1 MAEPADQELLR
12 SIFLM
17 EAWDTLAALEGGA
30 GVLCLDPVT
39 AESAEALFVVT
50 HRLKGAASLHG
61 FPGVAALAD
70 DVGRILES
78 LPAAEAPERDG
89 AARRIATLVTRLKTA
104 LDTIAATG
112 TDGIDTEDTTTTTTN
127 TINGR
132 TAWGEMGGPSSPPIV
147 NDREGGPSSPPIVND
162 REGDPVRVELH
173 TFFTDNADVLSYF
186 APEASEHLDAMGTA
200 LLALQSGGDAD
211 DIDML
216 FRAVHTLKGAA
227 YVVGC
232 RRVGEVAHRIED
244 VLVEARDG
252 ALVMTAPMIES
263 VFTAMD
269 VMRLMLGM
277 SADTSANMTARSEA
291 ALAALAES
299 FASAPAPPVTAPVVV
314 VSEAAPSSLVPGPPR
329 EARAHPAPGAPAP
342 ERGGRQTIRVGLD
355 RLDSLMD
362 LVGEMVI
369 ARSRLERRLAELERV
384 SGTLFASRARMLQ
397 AVGEFERKHLDA
409 RLPGTDGAAL
419 PAAPEP
425 SLPTALSVSELFAE
439 LEFDRYDDFNIFA
452 RRAGEISSDLS
463 EVHAELAGLTR
474 VIGDDL
480 AHVHRLTGGLRDE
493 IARARLVP
501 IGTLF
506 TRFVRQGGEAAR
518 AAGKSVRVETEGDAV
533 ELDTGIIEQIVD
545 PLLHLVQNA
554 VVHGIEPADERRA
567 RGKPAEGRLTLGAR
581 HQGGFVYI
589 EVRDDGRGIDA
600 DILRGRAVAQRF
612 VDGGAA
618 AALSEREALELIF
631 LPGFSTAAAVT
642 AASGRGVG
650 MDVVRT
656 NVRRLN
662 GDIEVQTDLG
672 AGTRFIIKLP
682 LTVLV
687 SEALLVRVAG
697 ETLAVPLNAVQTV
710 LTVDAADV
718 RRDSDG
724 ESIVVDGDGVHLVP
738 LDRVLLLPMPPRGP
752 HAHVLVLRA
761 PGGPLAVEVDEILR
775 KEEMV
780 IKPLGPFLDGVGPFA
795 GATIGSDGR
804 VMLLLDAVKL
814 SESKAAATAARA
826 APEPPPPGA
835 GSPLAGSTRATVA
848 AAKVPPGATAG
859 RLARARVLLVD
870 DSISVRRFVGRML
883 TVGGFEVVTANDG
896 AEAISRVAEGRFDVV
911 ITDLEMPR
919 VNGYELI
926 EDLRRRSSTRHVP
939 VIVLTTRAGD
949 KHVSLA
955 RRLGVEHYVT
965 KPVDE
970 TTFVRLVGSL
980 ASPPADAAR

>member
-1 MAEPADQELLR
+1 MPEPADQELLR
-12 SIFLM
+12 SIFLL
-17 EAWDTLAALEGGA
+17 EAWDTLVALEQ
-30 GVLCLDPVT
+30 GVGTLCLEPV
-39 AESAEALFVVT
+39 SIEAGEGLFVVT

-78 LPAAEAPERDG
+78 LPGAEAAERQEAVT
-89 AARRIATLVTRLKTA
+89 RIDALVARLKTA
-104 LDTIAATG
+104 LDTVATTG
-112 TDGIDTEDTTTTTTN
+112 SDGIE
-127 TINGR
+127 
-132 TAWGEMGGPSSPPIV
+132 SSPGGV
-147 NDREGGPSSPPIVND
+147 NGKETGPPPPAMVTNP
-162 REGDPVRVELH
+162 DPVRTDLQI
-173 TFFTDNADVLSYF
+173 FFADNADVLSYF
-186 APEASEHLDAMGTA
+186 VPEASEHLDGMAAA

-244 VLVEARDG
+244 LLVEARDG
-252 ALVMTAPMIES
+252 DLTMTAPMIES
-263 VFTAMD
+263 VFAAMD

-277 SADTSANMTARSEA
+277 SADASANMTARSEA
-291 ALAALAES
+291 ALAGLAES
-299 FASAPAPPVTAPVVV
+299 FASASPPPVTAAAAPAL
-314 VSEAAPSSLVPGPPR
+314 SEAMPRSVVRETPR
-329 EARAHPAPGAPAP
+329 EMRPRPTPAVPAA
-342 ERGGRQTIRVGLD
+342 ERSSRHTIRVGLE

-369 ARSRLERRLAELERV
+369 ARSRLERRLADLERV
-384 SGTLFASRARMLQ
+384 SGSLYASRARMMQ

-409 RLPGTDGAAL
+409 RLPPVEGAA
-419 PAAPEP
+419 PASDEV
-425 SLPTALSVSELFAE
+425 SLPTPLSVPELFAE

-474 VIGDDL
+474 LIGDDL

-493 IARARLVP
+493 IGRARLVP

-533 ELDTGIIEQIVD
+533 ELDTSIIEQIVD

-554 VVHGIEPADERRA
+554 VVHGIEAADERRA
-567 RGKPAEGRLTLGAR
+567 RGKPVEGRLTLGAR

-589 EVRDDGRGIDA
+589 EVRDDGRGIDVDVLKA
-600 DILRGRAVAQRF
+600 RAVAQRF
-612 VDGGAA
+612 VEAA
-618 AALSEREALELIF
+618 AAASLTEREALELIF
-631 LPGFSTAAAVT
+631 LPGFSTSAAVT
-642 AASGRGVG
+642 SASGRGVG

-662 GDIEVQTDLG
+662 GDIEVHTDPG
-672 AGTRFIIKLP
+672 AGTRFVIKLP

-687 SEALLVRVAG
+687 SEALLVRVAS
-697 ETLAVPLNAVQTV
+697 ETFAVPLNAVQTV
-710 LTVDAADV
+710 TIVGAADL
-718 RRDSDG
+718 RAHAGG
-724 ESIVVDGDGVHLVP
+724 EAIVVDGELVPLVP
-738 LDRVLLLPMPPRGP
+738 LDRVLLLPSQPRGA

-761 PGGPLAVEVDEILR
+761 PGGALAVEVDEILR
-775 KEEMV
+775 KDEMV
-780 IKPLGPFLDGVGPFA
+780 IKPLGGFLDGVGPFA

-814 SESKAAATAARA
+814 SESKAAATAARV

-835 GSPLAGSTRATVA
+835 GSPLAGSIRSTVA
-848 AAKVPPGATAG
+848 AAKVPGSSVPERTTPP
-859 RLARARVLLVD
+859 RVLLVD

-883 TVGGFEVVTANDG
+883 TVGGFDVVTANDG
-896 AEAISRVAEGRFDVV
+896 AEAIAKVAEGRFDVV
-911 ITDLEMPR
+911 VTDLEMPR

-965 KPVDE
+965 KPVE
-970 TTFVRLVGSL
+970 ESSFVRLVASL
-980 ASPPADAAR
+980 VSAPSSAGVAR

>member
-1 MAEPADQELLR
+1 MAEPADQEMLR

-17 EAWDTLAALEGGA
+17 EAWDTLVALEQGVGA
-30 GVLCLDPVT
+30 LCGQPVSAEGV
-39 AESAEALFVVT
+39 EALFVVT

-61 FPGVAALAD
+61 FPGVAGLAD
-70 DVGRILES
+70 DVGRILEG
-78 LPAAEAPERDG
+78 LPGAESPARDE
-89 AARRIATLVTRLKTA
+89 ASARIAALVGRLKAA
-104 LDTIAATG
+104 LDSVAATG
-112 TDGIDTEDTTTTTTN
+112 ADGIERTETK
-127 TINGR
+127 
-132 TAWGEMGGPSSPPIV
+132 GGADP
-147 NDREGGPSSPPIVND
+147 
-162 REGDPVRVELH
+162 DPVRAELQ

-186 APEASEHLDAMGTA
+186 APEASEHLDAMAGA
-200 LLALQSGGDAD
+200 LLALQSGGDSD

-244 VLVEARDG
+244 LLVEARDG
-252 ALVMTAPMIES
+252 DLTMTAPMIES
-263 VFTAMD
+263 VFGAMD

-277 SADTSANMTARSEA
+277 STEKSANMTTRSAA

-299 FASAPAPPVTAPVVV
+299 FASPPAPAVTAPAPRVAEV
-314 VSEAAPSSLVPGPPR
+314 AAPPLVR
-329 EARAHPAPGAPAP
+329 EAPRPAPARQAPPVPVP
-342 ERGGRQTIRVGLD
+342 ERGGRHTIRVGLE

-384 SGTLFASRARMLQ
+384 SGTLYASRARMMQ

-409 RLPGTDGAAL
+409 RLPAADGAAA
-419 PAAPEP
+419 PVPEP
-425 SLPTALSVSELFAE
+425 LRPSALSVPELFAE

-463 EVHAELAGLTR
+463 EVHVELAGLTR

-493 IARARLVP
+493 ISRARLVP

-518 AAGKSVRVETEGDAV
+518 AAGKQVRVQTEGDAV
-533 ELDTGIIEQIVD
+533 ELDTSLIEHIVD

-554 VVHGIEPADERRA
+554 VVHGIEAADERRA
-567 RGKPAEGRLTLGAR
+567 RGKPVEGRLTLGAR

-589 EVRDDGRGIDA
+589 EVRDDGRGIDTEV
-600 DILRGRAVAQRF
+600 LRARAVAQRF
-612 VDGGAA
+612 VAADAA
-618 AALSEREALELIF
+618 AVLSEREALDLIF
-631 LPGFSTAAAVT
+631 LPGFSTSAAVT
-642 AASGRGVG
+642 SASGRGVG

-662 GDIEVQTDLG
+662 GDIDVQTEVG
-672 AGTRFIIKLP
+672 TGTRFVIKLP

-697 ETLAVPLNAVQTV
+697 EMLAVALNAVQTV
-710 LTVDAADV
+710 MTVDAADV
-718 RRDSDG
+718 RAG
-724 ESIVVDGDGVHLVP
+724 ERGEAIMVDGALVHLVP
-738 LDRVLLLPMPPRGP
+738 LDRVLRLPRQPRGA

-761 PGGPLAVEVDEILR
+761 PGGALAVEVDEIL
-775 KEEMV
+775 KKDEMV
-780 IKPLGPFLDGVGPFA
+780 IKPLGAFLDGVGPFA

-814 SESKAAATAARA
+814 SESKAAATAARTA
-826 APEPPPPGA
+826 SETSLAGA

-848 AAKVPPGATAG
+848 AAKVPAGAGAERTTPP
-859 RLARARVLLVD
+859 RVLLVD

-883 TVGGFEVVTANDG
+883 TAGGFEVVTANDG
-896 AEAISRVAEGRFDVV
+896 SEAIARVAEGRFDVV
-911 ITDLEMPR
+911 VTDLEMPR

-970 TTFVRLVGSL
+970 PTFVRLVASL
-980 ASPPADAAR
+980 AAAPAVTAP

>member
-1 MAEPADQELLR
+1 MAEPADQDFLR

-30 GVLCLDPVT
+30 GALCLEPVT
-39 AESAEALFVVT
+39 AERAEALFVVT

-70 DVGRILES
+70 EVGRILES
-78 LPAAEAPERDG
+78 LPAAEAPERED
-89 AARRIATLVTRLKTA
+89 AARDIATLVTRLKTA
-104 LDTIAATG
+104 LDTAAATG
-112 TDGIDTEDTTTTTTN
+112 TDGIDTEDTPNPNPNTN

-132 TAWGEMGGPSSPPIV
+132 TAWGEMGGPSSPPILS
-147 NDREGGPSSPPIVND
+147 NREN
-162 REGDPVRVELH
+162 DPVRVELQA
-173 TFFTDNADVLSYF
+173 FFTDNADVLSYF

-244 VLVEARDG
+244 LLVEARDG

-277 SADTSANMTARSEA
+277 SADTSANMTARAEA

-299 FASAPAPPVTAPVVV
+299 FASVPAPPLPAPADVT
-314 VSEAAPSSLVPGPPR
+314 SEAAPSSLVPEAPR
-329 EARAHPAPGAPAP
+329 PARPRPAPVAPAP
-342 ERGGRQTIRVGLD
+342 ERGGRQTVRVGLD

-409 RLPGTDGAAL
+409 RLPGAAA

-425 SLPTALSVSELFAE
+425 SLPTALSVPDLFAE

-501 IGTLF
+501 IGLLF

-600 DILRGRAVAQRF
+600 DVLRARAVAQRF

-618 AALSEREALELIF
+618 AALSEHEALELIF
-631 LPGFSTAAAVT
+631 LPGFSTATAVT

-710 LTVDAADV
+710 LTVDAAEV
-718 RRDSDG
+718 REDSRG
-724 ESIVVDGDGVHLVP
+724 ESIVVAGDRVRLVP
-738 LDRVLLLPMPPRGP
+738 LDRVLLLPVPPRGS
-752 HAHVLVLRA
+752 HVHVLVLRA

-814 SESKAAATAARA
+814 SESKAAAPAARGT
-826 APEPPPPGA
+826 PEPPPPGA
-835 GSPLAGSTRATVA
+835 EPPLAGSIRATVA
-848 AAKVPPGATAG
+848 AAKVPPESAPDRA
-859 RLARARVLLVD
+859 ARARVLLVD

-896 AEAISRVAEGRFDVV
+896 AEAISRVAEGSFDVV

-970 TTFVRLVGSL
+970 TTFVRVVGSL
-980 ASPPADAAR
+980 ASPPSPAGAAR

>member
-1 MAEPADQELLR
+1 MAEPADQEFLR

-17 EAWDTLAALEGGA
+17 EAWDTLGALEQ
-30 GVLCLDPVT
+30 GVGPLCLEPVST
-39 AESAEALFVVT
+39 EAGEGLFVVT

-78 LPAAEAPERDG
+78 LPGAAAPERQEAVTRIG
-89 AARRIATLVTRLKTA
+89 ALVTRLKTA
-104 LDTIAATG
+104 LDKVAATG
-112 TDGIDTEDTTTTTTN
+112 SDTIERIDGGIERRDGSETRDGGIETRDGN
-127 TINGR
+127 IAR
-132 TAWGEMGGPSSPPIV
+132 GEMGGPSSPPIV
-147 NDREGGPSSPPIVND
+147 H
-162 REGDPVRVELH
+162 DPVREDLQ
-173 TFFTDNADVLSYF
+173 TFFVDNADVLSYF
-186 APEASEHLDAMGTA
+186 APEASEHLDGMATA
-200 LLALQSGGDAD
+200 LVALQSGGDAD

-244 VLVEARDG
+244 LLVEARDG
-252 ALVMTAPMIES
+252 DLTMTAPMIES
-263 VFTAMD
+263 VFAAMD

-277 SADTSANMTARSEA
+277 SADTSANMTARSET
-291 ALAALAES
+291 ALAGLAES
-299 FASAPAPPVTAPVVV
+299 FASAPAPPVTAAAAAPL
-314 VSEAAPSSLVPGPPR
+314 SEVAPSSVVREAPR
-329 EARAHPAPGAPAP
+329 EVRPRPASAVPAP

-369 ARSRLERRLAELERV
+369 ARSRLERRLADLERV
-384 SGTLFASRARMLQ
+384 SGTLYASRGRMIQ

-409 RLPGTDGAAL
+409 RLPAVDGAAAA
-419 PAAPEP
+419 PASPEP
-425 SLPTALSVSELFAE
+425 SLPTPLSVSELFAE

-533 ELDTGIIEQIVD
+533 ELDTSIIEQIVD

-554 VVHGIEPADERRA
+554 VVHGIEPADERRT
-567 RGKPAEGRLTLGAR
+567 RGKPVEGRLTLGAR
-581 HQGGFVYI
+581 HRSGFVYI
-589 EVRDDGRGIDA
+589 EVRDDGRGIDVDVLKA
-600 DILRGRAVAQRF
+600 RAVAQRF
-612 VDGGAA
+612 VEAGAA
-618 AALSEREALELIF
+618 ASLTEREALELIF

-642 AASGRGVG
+642 SASGRGVG

-662 GDIEVQTDLG
+662 GDIEVQTDPG
-672 AGTRFIIKLP
+672 AGTRFVIKLP

-710 LTVDAADV
+710 TIVDAADV
-718 RRDSDG
+718 RPDVRG
-724 ESIVVDGDGVHLVP
+724 EAIVVAGELVHLVP
-738 LDRVLLLPMPPRGP
+738 LDRALLLPRQPRGA

-761 PGGPLAVEVDEILR
+761 PGGALAVEVDEILR

-780 IKPLGPFLDGVGPFA
+780 IKPLGTFLDGVGPFA
-795 GATIGSDGR
+795 GATIASDGR

-814 SESKAAATAARA
+814 SESTAAATAARV

-835 GSPLAGSTRATVA
+835 ESPLAGSTRSTVA
-848 AAKVPPGATAG
+848 AAKVPVGSVPERTTPP
-859 RLARARVLLVD
+859 RVLLVD

-883 TVGGFEVVTANDG
+883 TVGGFDVVTANDG
-896 AEAISRVAEGRFDVV
+896 AEAIAKVAEGRFDVV

-926 EDLRRRSSTRHVP
+926 EDLRRRSSTRPVP

-949 KHVSLA
+949 KHMSLA

-970 TTFVRLVGSL
+970 STFVRLVASL
-980 ASPPADAAR
+980 VSAASPAGAAR